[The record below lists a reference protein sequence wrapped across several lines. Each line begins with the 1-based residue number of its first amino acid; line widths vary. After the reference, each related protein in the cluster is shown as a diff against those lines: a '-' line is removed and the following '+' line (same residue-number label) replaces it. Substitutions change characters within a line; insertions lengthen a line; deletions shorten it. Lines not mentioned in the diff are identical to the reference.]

1 MRISDWSS
9 DVCSS
14 DLVLAERA
22 LVAGYR
28 RRHAQARVGVDVGR
42 ADIALHQLVGDVIVF
57 RQQLSRNVERD
68 AVRAVCGNG
77 LRKARGNLRQ
87 RIVPTRTLPELRTTL
102 GVAALRMEQAC
113 LRTQGLDR
121 QSTRLNS
128 N

>member
-22 LVAGYR
+22 LVAGYC

-57 RQQLSRNVERD
+57 RKQLSRNVESD
-68 AVRAVCGNG
+68 AVRAGWGNG
-77 LRKARGNLRQ
+77 MRKARGNLRH
-87 RIVPTRTLPELRTTL
+87 RIVQTRPLPALRTT
-102 GVAALRMEQAC
+102 
-113 LRTQGLDR
+113 
-121 QSTRLNS
+121 
-128 N
+128 